1 MTNYMYLMSCFNF
14 FGNHKLFLLFQIRKS
29 DGTEA
34 DVPGV
39 ILVIPPP
46 DRKAVHENQKYV
58 SLLQ

>member
-1 MTNYMYLMSCFNF
+1 
-14 FGNHKLFLLFQIRKS
+14 LFYFLWKPPIISPLFQIRKF

-39 ILVIPPP
+39 ILIIPPP